1 MTSLAVYHK
10 TALAACLL
18 LMTGCTGHQPP
29 PHPQTKNMLLTYQKM
44 ADELS
49 ETPTFA
55 TYEYYLAEEL
65 IGQIHSDITGDL
77 DKHVEFLAPPFWFDS
92 VSETYQGLAEDR
104 SCLVV
109 NGVSVDGDL
118 ISAALE
124 YVDREEMLKVRAVE
138 IGLYESDES
147 LPNEVWCPVRADEF

>member
-1 MTSLAVYHK
+1 MMSLAVYRK
-10 TALAACLL
+10 TALAASLL
-18 LMTGCTGHQPP
+18 LMTGCAGHQP

-49 ETPTFA
+49 ETSTFA

-65 IGQIHSDITGDL
+65 IGQIHSEIAGDL
-77 DKHVEFLAPPFWFDS
+77 DEHVEFLAPPFWFDS
-92 VSETYQGLAEDR
+92 VSETYQGLAEGR

-124 YVDREEMLKVRAVE
+124 YVDRERMLKVRSVE
-138 IGLYESDES
+138 IGLYETYES
-147 LPNEVWCPVRADEF
+147 LPNEVWCPVRANEF

>member
-1 MTSLAVYHK
+1 MMNLAVYRK
-10 TALAACLL
+10 KALAASLLL
-18 LMTGCTGHQPP
+18 LMAGCAGSQPP
-29 PHPQTKNMLLTYQKM
+29 HSQTKTMLQTYQQM
-44 ADELS
+44 ANELS

-65 IGQIHSDITGDL
+65 IGQIHSDISGDL
-77 DKHVEFLAPPFWFDS
+77 DHHVEFLAPPFWFDS
-92 VSETYQGLAEDR
+92 VSETYQGLAEGR

-124 YVDREEMLKVRAVE
+124 YVDREGMLKIRSAE
-138 IGLYESDES
+138 IGLYEPDKS
-147 LPNEVWCPVRADEF
+147 LPNKVWCPVRADEF

>member
-1 MTSLAVYHK
+1 MMNLAVYRK
-10 TALAACLL
+10 IALAASLL
-18 LMTGCTGHQPP
+18 LMTGCAGHKP

-65 IGQIHSDITGDL
+65 IGQIHSEITGDL
-77 DKHVEFLAPPFWFDS
+77 DEHVEFLAPPFWFDS
-92 VSETYQGLAEDR
+92 VSETYQGLAEGR

-109 NGVSVDGDL
+109 NGVSVDGDP

-124 YVDREEMLKVRAVE
+124 YVDREGMLKVRSVE
-138 IGLYESDES
+138 IGLYETDES
-147 LPNEVWCPVRADEF
+147 LPNTVWCPVRADEF